1 MTGDEFLELYP
12 EGAMPRIRRW
22 KKAESDLW
30 AIKNALGLPQEATLI
45 EVLETIE
52 ALIDLAER
60 YEGLCK

>member
-12 EGAMPRIRRW
+12 EGAMPQ
-22 KKAESDLW
+22 D
-30 AIKNALGLPQEATLI
+30 ATLI
-45 EVLETIE
+45 DVLETIE